1 MVDLPMMRRQQ
12 LFWNFV
18 SRFLFSVWIAG
29 FGVAS
34 ARSAE
39 LDSDLENFFE
49 AAIYGDLY
57 RVKAMLKKNPA
68 LLHKQGQFGFTVLHE
83 IASESQTE
91 VQRHLL
97 AMGANP
103 NATNSGGDTPLH
115 IASYV
120 SYATLLIAFGA
131 DVNAENRYGDTPLHL
146 HAGER
151 EGNSMVTFL
160 LHQGADPT
168 KRNKRNETAEMIAM
182 SREDQEKVAIFRR
195 YSRKN

>member
-1 MVDLPMMRRQQ
+1 MRRKQP
-12 LFWNFV
+12 FWNFV
-18 SRFLFSVWIAG
+18 FRFLFFVWIAG
-29 FGVAS
+29 FGAAS

-39 LDSDLENFFE
+39 LDSDLEKFFQ
-49 AAIYGDLY
+49 AAIYGDLD

-68 LLHKQGQFGFTVLHE
+68 LLHKQGQFGFTVLHV
-83 IASESQTE
+83 IASEPQTE

-97 AMGANP
+97 EMGANP

-120 SYATLLIAFGA
+120 SYAKLLIAFGA

-146 HAGER
+146 HAAEK

-168 KRNKRNETAEMIAM
+168 KQNRQNETAEMIAM

-195 YSRKN
+195 FNGKN